1 MLEAAQQYLYVLLGS
16 PVKFIGNGEKLDN
29 LELFYPDRMAS
40 RILGMG
46 DILSLIDKAEFKDEA
61 EQEKDLEKKMRKE
74 TLTLEDFLD
83 QLKKMRKMGS
93 MQEILQMLPAQGQF
107 KNLKVDEGTIKKQ
120 EAIINSMTKEERK
133 SIEIINGQ
141 RRKRIA
147 RGSGTN
153 IQDVNL
159 LLKNFIASR
168 KMLKGMMKQGGALG
182 KRGLFPGMI

>member
-1 MLEAAQQYLYVLLGS
+1 
-16 PVKFIGNGEKLDN
+16 
-29 LELFYPDRMAS
+29 
-40 RILGMG
+40 
-46 DILSLIDKAEFKDEA
+46 
-61 EQEKDLEKKMRKE
+61 MRKE

-147 RGSGTN
+147 QGSGTS
-153 IQDVNL
+153 IQDVNM
-159 LLKNFIASR
+159 LLKNFVASR
-168 KMLKGMMKQGGALG
+168 KMIKNLMKQGGMVG
-182 KRGLFPGMI
+182 KRSLFP